1 MWDVLFSRFFHFFKV
16 FRWWWPNLRFIS
28 GILDFFQL
36 IFMIC
41 CFANKLCLLLPSCL
55 LWQQART
62 HNRQHGEVIFI
73 ILNTHTLRYLTNSS
87 FLDEHETRAS
97 LWFKIL
103 PRNFL
108 QQKPEKV
115 IQTIYKYS
123 PQPSCTLFSGI
134 FRIISTTR
142 SNLLLVARTQSYHS
156 AFLSFLS
163 CFEFG
168 LIFLPALVLVISGFF
183 IIFFWIPYSHLFLF
197 FKSSIFSSIL
207 HPLQIIF
214 THTKHHILFKHAPL
228 HHPPSY
234 HFVRFFSHFKSSS
247 LSNLSLISFV
257 FFCPIKLSFSLN
269 LTNTK

>member
-1 MWDVLFSRFFHFFKV
+1 MFFFHDFFHFFKV
-16 FRWWWPNLRFIS
+16 FRWWWPNLVFIS

-36 IFMIC
+36 IFVIR

-108 QQKPEKV
+108 QQKPEEA

-168 LIFLPALVLVISGFF
+168 LIFLPALVLVISGFV
-183 IIFFWIPYSHLFLF
+183 IKFFLNSVFTF
-197 FKSSIFSSIL
+197 F
-207 HPLQIIF
+207 P
-214 THTKHHILFKHAPL
+214 
-228 HHPPSY
+228 
-234 HFVRFFSHFKSSS
+234 
-247 LSNLSLISFV
+247 V
-257 FFCPIKLSFSLN
+257 F
-269 LTNTK
+269 